1 MNGICLIGAGTV
13 SDCHGEALRALG
25 RPVVAVVDA
34 DAAAAGRLARASGA
48 VAYASV
54 PAALAAGGFDRA
66 HVLVPPP
73 AHAEVARP
81 LLEAGIHVLVEAPLA
96 SSSADCAALL
106 QAASRGGARL
116 SVNHAFVHHPA
127 FVRLARMVE
136 VEALGWPRF
145 VSCLCAMAPHRPSS
159 PLLEGLVPALSQLLA
174 LAGPAGEVRALADAA
189 AEIAFCPSV
198 TLALKGERLP
208 AQLRLATLQSFP
220 FWQVTVICDDGVI
233 VADILA
239 NRVVRHVRTR
249 WPAAVDA
256 LLSGGIAA
264 GGLLSDAA
272 ANAVRRLGAGLR
284 LTGSSDPSFRGLS
297 ASVAAFHAALDRGEA
312 PAPDG
317 ALGAALVALAERI
330 AEVLPAPVP
339 VAAAPAAE
347 AAAADVAVLGGT
359 DFIGTHV
366 VRHLLAAGLRVYRGD
381 IRDEAALARA
391 IAGTPVVVNLAH
403 DGGGEGFEAVRDAM
417 LGGAETVARACRAQG
432 VRRLVHV
439 GSIASLYLGPQEA
452 PVTGA
457 TPSDPQAETRAD
469 FARAAALTERRLLE
483 LHAAEGLP
491 VVILRPGVV
500 VGEGGVPFHPGLGFY
515 HAEQHCMGWN
525 RGHNPLPFVLVEDV
539 AAAVLAAIRAERVE
553 GRCYNLVGDVRP
565 NARTYVAALATTL
578 HRPLRYHPQWPTW
591 LWLKEL
597 GRWTVRH
604 LAGHRAPMPTRR
616 DVLSRGMVAS
626 FDCTDAKRDLN
637 WQPGADTNRFFA
649 RAVRVYA
656 PRPGALPLDP
666 AKGREAL

>member
-1 MNGICLIGAGTV
+1 MNGICLVGAGTV
-13 SDCHGEALRALG
+13 ADCHGEALRALG
-25 RPVVAVVDA
+25 RSVVAVVDA
-34 DAAAAGRLARASGA
+34 DAAAAGRLARTRGA

-73 AHAEVARP
+73 AHAEVALP

-96 SSSADCAALL
+96 GSSADCAALL
-106 QAASRGGARL
+106 EAASRGGARL
-116 SVNHAFVHHPA
+116 GVNHAFLHHPA

-136 VEALGWPRF
+136 AEALGRPRF
-145 VSCLCAMAPHRPSS
+145 LSCLCSTAASG
-159 PLLEGLVPALSQLLA
+159 PLLERLVPGLSQLLA

-189 AEIAFCPSV
+189 AV
-198 TLALKGERLP
+198 TLALQGERLP
-208 AQLRLATLQSFP
+208 AQLRLAAGQSFP
-220 FWQVTVICDDGVI
+220 FWQLTVICDDGVI

-239 NRVVRHVRTR
+239 NRVARHVRTR

-256 LLSGGIAA
+256 LASGGIAA
-264 GGLLSDAA
+264 GGLLADAA
-272 ANAVRRLGAGLR
+272 ANAARQLGAGLR
-284 LTGSSDPSFRGLS
+284 LTGRPDPSCRGLS
-297 ASVAAFHAALDRGEA
+297 ASIAAFHAALDRGEA

-317 ALGAALVALAERI
+317 ADGAALVALAERI
-330 AEVLPAPVP
+330 AEVAPPPPAPVP
-339 VAAAPAAE
+339 LAAASAAD
-347 AAAADVAVLGGT
+347 AAAADVAVLGGAG
-359 DFIGTHV
+359 FIGTHV
-366 VRHLLAAGLRVYRGD
+366 VHHLLAAGLRVAVMARHVANLPAGFAAPGVVLHRGD

-391 IAGTPVVVNLAH
+391 IAGAPVVVNLAH
-403 DGGGEGFEAVRDAM
+403 GGGTGSFEAVRDAM
-417 LGGAETVARACRAQG
+417 LGGAEAVARACRAAG

-439 GSIASLYLGPQEA
+439 GSIACLYLGPQEA

-457 TPSDPQAETRAD
+457 TPSDPQAESRGD

-500 VGEGGVPFHPGLGFY
+500 VGEGGTPFHPGLGFY

-539 AAAVLAAIRAERVE
+539 AAAVLAALRAERVE

-565 NARTYVAALATTL
+565 NARTFVAALATAL

-591 LWLKEL
+591 LWLEEL
-597 GRWTVRH
+597 GRWMVRH
-604 LAGHRAPMPTRR
+604 LAGHRAPMPRRR

-637 WQPGADTNRFFA
+637 WQPEADADRFFA
-649 RAVRVYA
+649 RAVRVHA
-656 PRPGALPLDP
+656 A
-666 AKGREAL
+666 

>member
-1 MNGICLIGAGTV
+1 MERMNGICLVGDGTI
-13 SDCHGEALRALG
+13 SRCHEKALRALG

-34 DAAAAGRLARASGA
+34 HG
-48 VAYASV
+48 V

-73 AHAEVARP
+73 AHAEVAPP

-96 SSSADCAALL
+96 ASSAGCAALL
-106 QAASRGGARL
+106 EAASRGGARL
-116 SVNHAFVHHPA
+116 GVNHAPLHHPA

-136 VEALGWPRF
+136 AEALGRPRF
-145 VSCLCAMAPHRPSS
+145 VSCLCSMAPR
-159 PLLEGLVPALSQLLA
+159 PLLEGLVHPLAQLLA
-174 LAGPAGEVRALADAA
+174 LAGPAGEVRALANAA
-189 AEIAFCPSV
+189 AV
-198 TLALKGERLP
+198 TLALEGERLP
-208 AQLRLATLQSFP
+208 AQLRLSTGQSFP
-220 FWQVTVICDDGVI
+220 FWQVTVLCDDGVI

-239 NRVVRHVRTR
+239 NRVARHVRTR

-256 LLSGGIAA
+256 LAAGGIAA
-264 GGLLSDAA
+264 GGLLADAA
-272 ANAVRRLGAGLR
+272 ANAARLLGAGLR
-284 LTGSSDPSFRGLS
+284 HPGSGGPSFRGLC
-297 ASVAAFHAALDRGEA
+297 ASLAAFHAALDRGEA

-317 ALGAALVALAERI
+317 ADGAALVALAERI
-330 AEVLPAPVP
+330 AEAAPPPVPAPLP
-339 VAAAPAAE
+339 GASAAD
-347 AAAADVAVLGGT
+347 AAAADVAVLGGAG
-359 DFIGTHV
+359 FIGTHV
-366 VRHLLAAGLRVYRGD
+366 VRHLLAAGLRVAVHRGD

-391 IAGTPVVVNLAH
+391 VAGAPVVVNLACGH
-403 DGGGEGFEAVRDAM
+403 
-417 LGGAETVARACRAQG
+417 GAEAVARACRAQG

-439 GSIASLYLGPQEA
+439 GSIAALYLGPQEA

-491 VVILRPGVV
+491 VVILRPGMV

-539 AAAVLAAIRAERVE
+539 AAAVLGAIRAERVE

-565 NARTYVAALATTL
+565 NARTFVAALATAL

-591 LWLKEL
+591 LWLEQL
-597 GRWTVRH
+597 GHWAVRH
-604 LAGHRAPMPTRR
+604 LAGYRAPMPRRR

-637 WQPGADTNRFFA
+637 WQPEADADRFFA
-649 RAVRVYA
+649 RAVRVHA
-656 PRPGALPLDP
+656 SL
-666 AKGREAL
+666 K